1 MRKAL
6 LLLAVFGLIGS
17 VWAADP
23 MVGTWK
29 LNVAKSKF
37 SPAYLAFQKI
47 VAPKEQSNVVRE
59 VGDQLEVTVT
69 GIRTDGSPISDKGAF
84 PRQGGMLQAQS
95 PSLPKGTSIVVTV
108 IGPGHWY
115 FTVLQN
121 DKQVEVVHHVMSKD
135 GKTVTDTITG
145 TDAQGKPFETVEFFE
160 KQ

>member
-1 MRKAL
+1 MRKAM
-6 LLLAVFGLIGS
+6 LLLAVLGLVGS

-37 SPAYLAFQKI
+37 SPAYLALQKI
-47 VAPKEQSNVVRE
+47 AAPKEQSNVVRE
-59 VGDQLEVTVT
+59 VGDQFEVTVT
-69 GIRTDGSPISDKGAF
+69 GTRMDGSPISDKGAF
-84 PRQGGMLQAQS
+84 PRQGGMLQAQTS
-95 PSLPKGTSIVVTV
+95 FPKGMSIVVTV
-108 IGPGHWY
+108 IGLGHWY

-135 GKTVTDTITG
+135 GKTVTDTVTG